1 MYFRSD
7 KYKEYIT
14 YHLPLKTDTLISGII
29 KNSQEKG
36 YSLDVTASSTYTTPG
51 VWTYYPK
58 YIIDYVNKEDYYW
71 HSGDNSNFGEYVQI
85 EFENQW
91 IRPSGYVMVESN
103 NVYKCRNW
111 KITGSSDGINF
122 VTLDSHV
129 EDPIFTKDYQEEYFK
144 IHKRK
149 RAFRFIRI
157 VQTGPSYNW
166 ADGRKG
172 NALRIGKIEIFGDSL
187 VCNETNTNCKTNVPI
202 FPDECSIKMRRGH
215 FKYFITYIIFI
226 IC

>member
-1 MYFRSD
+1 MFFRSD
-7 KYKEYIT
+7 QYKEYIT
-14 YHLPLKTDTLISGII
+14 YHLPLKKDTLINGII

-36 YSLDVTASSTYTTPG
+36 YSVLATSPYEATTPG
-51 VWTYYPK
+51 GRTYYAK
-58 YIIDYVNKEDYYW
+58 YIIDYSHKEGYYW
-71 HSGDNSNFGEYVQI
+71 HSTDNSNFGEYVQI

-144 IHKRK
+144 IHKRR

-157 VQTGPSYNW
+157 VQTGPSYYGTD
-166 ADGRKG
+166 ASKAIRV
-172 NALRIGKIEIFGDSL
+172 GKIEIFGDSL

-202 FPDECSIKMRRGH
+202 FPDECSIKMRRDH
-215 FKYFITYIIFI
+215 CKYFISYIIFV